1 MEVIKLARDY
11 TINKQFPLSDD
22 QNKIVEFL
30 LQRKQAVNAAQTGLR
45 KNLYDIDCSYY
56 SNASK

>member
-1 MEVIKLARDY
+1 MKSNRDY

-45 KNLYDIDCSYY
+45 SEKHT
-56 SNASK
+56 